1 MGAAWQ
7 SPPFKKGAAVH
18 LKREKGE
25 LLSELTNGNLAQI
38 LLSVGPL
45 LFDETPSEY
54 KTYLT
59 RHELLNIQH
68 KY

>member
-1 MGAAWQ
+1 MCVCGVG
-7 SPPFKKGAAVH
+7 SKAVWT